1 MVYEIYLY
9 TLMTLV
15 WDLDKDT
22 HDYFRQ
28 YLNIFINHRKTSME
42 IREFVNK
49 TFPRGKPFRP
59 HSLNPLRIGL
69 PNRILLLENDN
80 IVGLPTVGN
89 WLPTIIDK
97 IHKEKYYL
105 AGIEGKSLTNGGSAP
120 EGTRIM
126 AAPYEEC
133 ASCYAPDKATIHF
146 EMDDDPLKIIQR
158 YCKKMGKKL
167 PYLNDKH
174 YYPDL
179 SFMMDRVPE
188 IYCLMRL
195 EDS

>member
-1 MVYEIYLY
+1 M
-9 TLMTLV
+9 
-15 WDLDKDT
+15 
-22 HDYFRQ
+22 
-28 YLNIFINHRKTSME
+28 
-42 IREFVNK
+42 
-49 TFPRGKPFRP
+49 
-59 HSLNPLRIGL
+59 RIGL

>member
-1 MVYEIYLY
+1 
-9 TLMTLV
+9 MTLA

-146 EMDDDPLKIIQR
+146 EMDDDPLKI
-158 YCKKMGKKL
+158 
-167 PYLNDKH
+167 
-174 YYPDL
+174 
-179 SFMMDRVPE
+179 
-188 IYCLMRL
+188 
-195 EDS
+195 